1 MFNDQIIQELDKWVS
16 DKGDVSY
23 LDDDVLVTPST
34 LENFKVCPTPAIQQ
48 NKKEIEEFVDIL
60 LKLEPTNIALEIGL
74 GFYGSTHFIWRLIF
88 DKVITIE
95 MNWDRIKEFG
105 KNSKKYYG
113 KWILDD
119 DRSHFIHSKSY
130 DPYAVESTRKILNGS
145 KIDLLFIDGYHD
157 YKNVLSEFLL
167 YKDLVRPGG
176 IIAFHDILWR
186 VNNNEISKFLKDL
199 SGGKIDGQK
208 YNINKIIYS
217 KDIGIGWLKI

>member
-1 MFNDQIIQELDKWVS
+1 MNKIIQELDKWVS

-23 LDDDVLVTPST
+23 LDDDVHVTPST
-34 LENFKVCPTPAIQQ
+34 LENFKVTPTAAIQQ
-48 NKKEIEEFVDIL
+48 SKKEIEEFVDIL
-60 LKLEPTNIALEIGL
+60 LELEPTNGALEIGL

-88 DKVITIE
+88 DKVITVE

-130 DPYAVESTRKILNGS
+130 NPYAVESTRKILNGS

-176 IIAFHDILWR
+176 IIAFHDIQCKLHDR
-186 VNNNEISKFLKDL
+186 GVPHFIEDL
-199 SGGKIDGQK
+199 EDGKIDGK
-208 YNINKIIYS
+208 RYKVNKIIHTEHL
-217 KDIGIGWLKI
+217 GIGWIEVG